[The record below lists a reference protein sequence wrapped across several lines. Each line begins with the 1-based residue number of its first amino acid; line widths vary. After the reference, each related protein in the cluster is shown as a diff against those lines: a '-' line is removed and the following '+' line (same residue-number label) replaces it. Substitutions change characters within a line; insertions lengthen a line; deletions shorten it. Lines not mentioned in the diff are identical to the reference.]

1 MVSRSKA
8 LLRCR
13 GNIGKGGRMD
23 PRILELVDKKI
34 EQMRHF
40 NDITSR
46 IIYEDIDGVE
56 ELIERRQEIVT
67 AVDGISMDMRSL
79 INEQSIDRRDQI
91 TALLS
96 FKEISGL
103 TGSMLE
109 LSKKIHELR
118 DVTELAMATEQRAME
133 SLENRQQEIF
143 EQLTDSIKGKK
154 VANYFGATAVDVNK
168 GSHFNSSH

>member
-1 MVSRSKA
+1 
-8 LLRCR
+8 
-13 GNIGKGGRMD
+13 MD

-79 INEQSIDRRDQI
+79 INEQSIDRRKH
-91 TALLS
+91 T
-96 FKEISGL
+96 
-103 TGSMLE
+103 
-109 LSKKIHELR
+109 
-118 DVTELAMATEQRAME
+118 
-133 SLENRQQEIF
+133 
-143 EQLTDSIKGKK
+143 
-154 VANYFGATAVDVNK
+154 
-168 GSHFNSSH
+168 